1 MIDKEPLGLYL
12 HVPFCKKRC
21 AYCSFY
27 SAFDSEELKDE
38 YTKRLITVI
47 KERGGKISRPVNTVY
62 FGGGT
67 PSLLYK
73 RLSIIMQAVREAF
86 SVTGDAEITLEVN
99 PGGDTERI
107 LSAAANA
114 GINRLSVGVQS
125 GSDKMLALL
134 GRTHTAKDAIDTVSA
149 ARKLGFK
156 NISADIMIALPGS
169 DIKSLENDID
179 FVCALK
185 PQHISAYILKT
196 EENTLFYKKAETLD
210 LPDDDGAADQYLY
223 LCRCL
228 KSRGFNHY
236 EISNFCLDGME
247 SRHNLKYWDCSE
259 YLGIGPSAH
268 SFLNGKRFHY
278 PENLHGFLKG
288 CDPVP
293 DGDGGDAEE
302 YIMLSLRLGRG
313 LLFDGYRK
321 RFGSNPPEK
330 IINTAKPLEKVGLCR
345 ITENGISLT
354 DRGMAVSNSIITE
367 FLESM
372 E

>member
-62 FGGGT
+62 FCGGT

-179 FVCALK
+179 FVCAF
-185 PQHISAYILKT
+185 T
-196 EENTLFYKKAETLD
+196 MT
-210 LPDDDGAADQYLY
+210 
-223 LCRCL
+223 
-228 KSRGFNHY
+228 
-236 EISNFCLDGME
+236 
-247 SRHNLKYWDCSE
+247 
-259 YLGIGPSAH
+259 
-268 SFLNGKRFHY
+268 
-278 PENLHGFLKG
+278 
-288 CDPVP
+288 
-293 DGDGGDAEE
+293 
-302 YIMLSLRLGRG
+302 
-313 LLFDGYRK
+313 
-321 RFGSNPPEK
+321 
-330 IINTAKPLEKVGLCR
+330 
-345 ITENGISLT
+345 
-354 DRGMAVSNSIITE
+354 
-367 FLESM
+367 
-372 E
+372 